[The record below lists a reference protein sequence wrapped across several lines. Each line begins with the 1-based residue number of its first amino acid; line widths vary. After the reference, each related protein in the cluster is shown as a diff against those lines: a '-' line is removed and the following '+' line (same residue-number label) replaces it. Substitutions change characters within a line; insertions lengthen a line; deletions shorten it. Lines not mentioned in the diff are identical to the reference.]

1 MFPSDANRNYWREM
15 MEILDLDGVE
25 LAIER
30 RGPDGAPAVLLIAGG
45 GQSMDWWTPEF
56 CDLLSGG
63 ELQVIRYDHR
73 DTGQSSASPPGQ
85 PDYTGDDLA
94 ADPLRILDALGIEKA
109 HLIGMSMGGG
119 IAQSIAVR
127 APERVRSLT
136 LVETSPEGGNH
147 RDLPPPSPE
156 VAATWEEPP
165 PQIDWSDETAVI
177 DYRVDTERPY
187 AGSLGLDDERV
198 RALATLEVR
207 RTHNMASSMANHF
220 IAESRTSVD
229 PAEIRVPTLVLH
241 SADDPMFPLPHG
253 EALAQV
259 IPGAR
264 LVRLKGVG
272 HEIPP
277 PAVWDVVG
285 PELRSHILRP

>member
-1 MFPSDANRNYWREM
+1 
-15 MEILDLDGVE
+15 MEILELDGTE

-30 RGPDGAPAVLLIAGG
+30 RGPDDAPPVLLIAGG

-56 CDLLSGG
+56 CDLLGAG

-73 DTGQSSASPPGQ
+73 DTGQSSTSPPGQ

-94 ADPLRILDALGIEKA
+94 TDPLRILDALGIDNA
-109 HLIGMSMGGG
+109 HLIGMSLGGG
-119 IAQSIAVR
+119 IAQSVAVS

-136 LVETSPEGGNH
+136 LVESSPAGG
-147 RDLPPPSPE
+147 DPGALPPPSRA
-156 VAATWEEPP
+156 VAATWEEPEP
-165 PQIDWSDETAVI
+165 DIDWSDEAAVI
-177 DYRVDTERPY
+177 DYRVDVERPFS
-187 AGSLGLDDERV
+187 GPLGFDEARM

-207 RTHNMASSMANHF
+207 RTRNMASSIANHF
-220 IAESRTSVD
+220 IAKPRASVD

-253 EALAQV
+253 EALAGM
-259 IPGAR
+259 IAGAR
-264 LVRLKGVG
+264 LVRLEGVG

-277 PAVWDVVG
+277 PAVWDVVV
-285 PELRSHILRP
+285 PELHRHLRRT

>member
-1 MFPSDANRNYWREM
+1 
-15 MEILDLDGVE
+15 MEILELDGIE
-25 LAIER
+25 LAVER
-30 RGPDGAPAVLLIAGG
+30 RGADGAPALLLIAGG
-45 GQSMDWWTPEF
+45 AQSMDWWTPDF
-56 CDLLSGG
+56 CDLLGAG

-73 DTGQSSASPPGQ
+73 DTGRSSTSPPGQ

-94 ADPLRILDALGIEKA
+94 ADPLRILDALGIERA

-119 IAQSIAVR
+119 IAQTVAVR

-136 LVETSPEGGNH
+136 LVETSPAGGDH
-147 RDLPPPSPE
+147 GALPPPSPE
-156 VAATWEEPP
+156 VAATWEEPEP
-165 PQIDWSDETAVI
+165 EVDWADEAAVI
-177 DYRVDTERPY
+177 DHRVDAERPY
-187 AGSLGLDDERV
+187 AGPLGLDEARV

-207 RTHNMASSMANHF
+207 RSRNMASSMANHF
-220 IAESRTSVD
+220 IAEPGASVD

-253 EALAQV
+253 EALARV

-264 LVRLKGVG
+264 LVRLEGVG

-277 PAVWDVVG
+277 PAVWDVVV
-285 PELRSHILRP
+285 PELHRHLLRT

>member
-1 MFPSDANRNYWREM
+1 MTTHGTQRGI
-15 MEILDLDGVE
+15 EILEFDGIE
-25 LAIER
+25 LAVER
-30 RGPDGAPAVLLIAGG
+30 SGPQDAPALLLIAGG

-56 CDLLSGG
+56 CDRLGGG

-73 DTGQSSASPPGQ
+73 DTGQSSTSAPGR

-94 ADPLRILDALGIEKA
+94 ADPLRILDALGIERA
-109 HLIGMSMGGG
+109 HLVGMSMGGG

-127 APERVRSLT
+127 NPERVRSLT
-136 LVETSPEGGNH
+136 LIETSPIGG
-147 RDLPPPSPE
+147 DPGPLPSPNPA
-156 VAATWEEPP
+156 VAATWEQPAPE
-165 PQIDWSDETAVI
+165 IDWADKSAVI
-177 DYRVDTERPY
+177 DHRVDIERPF
-187 AGSLGLDDERV
+187 AGSLGFDDAYV

-207 RTHNMASSMANHF
+207 RSRNMESSIANHF
-220 IAESRTSVD
+220 IAEPGASVD

-253 EALAQV
+253 EALARM

-264 LVRLKGVG
+264 LVRLSGMG

-277 PAVWDVVG
+277 PAVWDVVV
-285 PELRSHILRP
+285 PELRGHLRQHI

>member
-1 MFPSDANRNYWREM
+1 MTIYGTHRSK
-15 MEILDLDGVE
+15 EILQLSGTE

-30 RGPDGAPAVLLIAGG
+30 SGPDGAPALLLIAGG

-56 CDLLSGG
+56 CDLLGAG

-73 DTGQSSASPPGQ
+73 DTGQSSTSPPGR

-94 ADPLRILDALGIEKA
+94 ADPLRLLDALGIEKA

-127 APERVRSLT
+127 TPERVRSLT
-136 LVETSPEGGNH
+136 LVETSPAGGDH
-147 RDLPPPSPE
+147 GFLPPPTPA
-156 VAATWEEPP
+156 VAATWEEPEP
-165 PQIDWSDETAVI
+165 EIDWADESAVI
-177 DYRVDTERPY
+177 DYRVEVERPF
-187 AGSLGLDDERV
+187 AGPLGLDDVHV

-207 RTHNMASSMANHF
+207 RSRNVASSMANHF
-220 IAESRTSVD
+220 IAAPGASVD

-253 EALAQV
+253 ETLARM

-264 LVRLKGVG
+264 LVRMQGVG

-277 PAVWDVVG
+277 PAVWDVVI
-285 PELRSHILRP
+285 PELHRHLMHS